1 MYAVWLVMRWHLMF
15 KQASQRNNFDW
26 QWYDSNIK
34 KLRKSLQEILTN
46 RQNISEINFA
56 SRAKIRPSYKFNLSS
71 KFIPSSTADRP
82 LFWALVLVIYN
93 SLYLIHSV
101 DYHHNLSV
109 TMIKKVWTKQY
120 LEDTYDS
127 VDKNINCSTLQLLRS
142 VSQNM
147 INSSSLE
154 FSYYMHW

>member
-1 MYAVWLVMRWHLMF
+1 VIQWH
-15 KQASQRNNFDW
+15 
-26 QWYDSNIK
+26 DSNIK

-56 SRAKIRPSYKFNLSS
+56 SRAKIWPSYKFNLSS

-109 TMIKKVWTKQY
+109 TMITNVWTKQS

-127 VDKNINCSTLQLLRS
+127 IDKNINCSTLQLLRS